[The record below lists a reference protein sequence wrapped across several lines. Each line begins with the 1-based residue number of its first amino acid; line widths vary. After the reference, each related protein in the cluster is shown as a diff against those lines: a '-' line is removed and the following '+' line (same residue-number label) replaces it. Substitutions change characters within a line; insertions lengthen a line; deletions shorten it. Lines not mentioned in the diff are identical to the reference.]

1 MLNLPLNDSTF
12 KDIRDFIY
20 DRSGIFIS
28 DTKKYLIEN
37 RLSRIIKENNLG
49 NFDDYLHLLKH
60 SKNGI
65 ELNRL
70 FDAVTTNETFFYREP
85 LQLQVFVDGII
96 PSLLKQKKGSSPMK
110 IWSAACSTGEEPYT
124 ISMMLLEKN
133 ISPGAFEIYAS
144 DISER
149 VLDSAK
155 NAVYNSYS
163 IRNVP
168 PRCLSRYFSNN
179 GQHYNLDPKVKKN
192 VKFMKANLVEESN
205 LKAFRGVDAI
215 FCRNVLI
222 YFDIKAKQKAVSN
235 LYNNLNPGG
244 YLFIGT
250 SESLHNITRAL
261 RPSVI
266 EKVVMYQKI

>member
-1 MLNLPLNDSTF
+1 
-12 KDIRDFIY
+12 
-20 DRSGIFIS
+20 
-28 DTKKYLIEN
+28 
-37 RLSRIIKENNLG
+37 
-49 NFDDYLHLLKH
+49 
-60 SKNGI
+60 
-65 ELNRL
+65 
-70 FDAVTTNETFFYREP
+70 
-85 LQLQVFVDGII
+85 
-96 PSLLKQKKGSSPMK
+96 
-110 IWSAACSTGEEPYT
+110 
-124 ISMMLLEKN
+124 MLLEKN

-144 DISER
+144 DISEG

-163 IRNVP
+163 VRNVP